1 MRSHTRQEV
10 PIVAPPGTG
19 LMMAG
24 ALIAFS
30 GVCIILVEVF
40 KVPPYVVL
48 VVVGVGLFGL
58 GVIRRMTG
66 KNRDE
71 R

>member
-1 MRSHTRQEV
+1 MAS
-10 PIVAPPGTG
+10 PGTG

-24 ALIAFS
+24 ALIAFA

-48 VVVGVGLFGL
+48 VVVGLGLFGL
-58 GVIRRMTG
+58 GVIRRLTG
-66 KNRDE
+66 RNRDD
-71 R
+71 RP

>member
-1 MRSHTRQEV
+1 
-10 PIVAPPGTG
+10 
-19 LMMAG
+19 MMAG

-48 VVVGVGLFGL
+48 VVVGLGLFAL
-58 GVIRRMTG
+58 GVIRRVTG
-66 KNRDE
+66 KDRDE

>member
-1 MRSHTRQEV
+1 V
-10 PIVAPPGTG
+10 PNVAPPGTG

-24 ALIAFS
+24 ALIAFA

-48 VVVGVGLFGL
+48 VVVGLGLFGL
-58 GVIRRMTG
+58 GLVRRLTG
-66 KNRDE
+66 KNRDD
-71 R
+71 RP